1 MGTDST
7 AEPDAPFSGDVRAA
21 PGYNF
26 KFPAVSKKSKQ
37 NPLGSGVQPF
47 LPGAPQTYHTSA
59 SPRTP
64 GIGRLGDANLKAE
77 REDTGIYALD
87 NLGLFGTV
95 AGGVTTAA
103 SLVATALGGGIPLAA
118 TAGASLLARGA
129 DYLAG
134 TGRTVSKA
142 IASSTRKREMTP
154 WHPEWRGRRAR
165 AADPGGGESGDEA
178 RLPRTMAPVA
188 AVQQKRPEAV
198 PASTQVAS
206 LSDPEENRRRLLGA
220 RRAATKSMMSG
231 RNLGRGYLRA

>member
-87 NLGLFGTV
+87 NLGLFGTL
-95 AGGVTTAA
+95 AGGVSTAA
-103 SLVATALGGGIPLAA
+103 SLLGGGMPLAA
-118 TAGASLLARGA
+118 KAGLAIGA
-129 DYLAG
+129 KFVDEFAD
-134 TGRTVSKA
+134 TDRTVSEVV
-142 IASSTRKREMTP
+142 ASSTRKREMTP
-154 WHPEWRGRRAR
+154 WHPEWQGRRAR

-178 RLPRTMAPVA
+178 RLPRTMSPVA

-206 LSDPEENRRRLLGA
+206 SEEARSRLEKQ
-220 RRAATKSMMSG
+220 RAAKRGKRSLMSF
-231 RNLGRGYLRA
+231 RYA

>member
-1 MGTDST
+1 
-7 AEPDAPFSGDVRAA
+7 
-21 PGYNF
+21 
-26 KFPAVSKKSKQ
+26 
-37 NPLGSGVQPF
+37 LGSGVQPF
-47 LPGAPQTYHTSA
+47 LPGGPQTYHTSA

-95 AGGVTTAA
+95 AGGVSTAA
-103 SLVATALGGGIPLAA
+103 SLVATGLGGGIPLAA
-118 TAGASLLARGA
+118 KALVFGGAKIA
-129 DYLAG
+129 DHLAG
-134 TGRTVSKA
+134 TDRWGNKLFTPSRSA
-142 IASSTRKREMTP
+142 ATREKTP
-154 WHPEWRGRRAR
+154 FHPEWEAKSQGRRAR

-178 RLPRTMAPVA
+178 RLPRTMSPVA

-220 RRAATKSMMSG
+220 RRDATKSVMSG